1 MPELDTHAEEELIP
15 EDRFRRGAPRPEA
28 SPPIADWLAAG
39 LPFHGALALV
49 EAGILSLADL
59 DGRTR
64 EDLVALPGF
73 GPASLRVCERRLG
86 HTLPARR
93 SDPDVSFWRSQ
104 GFRRAAAFSLSRAG
118 FRSVE
123 DLAGA
128 NRDHLESLRGMGQ
141 SELRRCE
148 TLLGRPLPQRR
159 DYWTERGLS
168 PRMAA
173 CLIAAGIHHLDDFAR
188 LRREEFLLHPNLG
201 DTALEK
207 CEALLGRR
215 LLLSPASQWRRRGC
229 KRHLARKLDQAG
241 IRTDADL
248 RQTGDE
254 ALTAAGLTRAEVTFC
269 RRLTQNPAQPRKRG
283 GRR

>member
-1 MPELDTHAEEELIP
+1 MPELDTHAEEELIS
-15 EDRFRRGAPRPEA
+15 EDRFQRGAPGPEV
-28 SPPIADWLAAG
+28 SPQIAYWLAAG
-39 LPFHGALALV
+39 LPFHGALALA

-93 SDPDVSFWRSQ
+93 PDPDVSFWRSQ
-104 GFRRAAAFSLSRAG
+104 GFRRAAAFSLSQAG
-118 FRSVE
+118 FHSVE
-123 DLAGA
+123 DLAEA
-128 NRDHLESLRGMGQ
+128 DRDHLESLRGMGP

-148 TLLGRPLPQRR
+148 TLLGRPLSQRR

-168 PRMAA
+168 PRMAT
-173 CLIAAGIHHLDDFAR
+173 CLIAAGIHDLNDFAR
-188 LRREEFLLHPNLG
+188 LRREDFLLLPNLG
-201 DTALEK
+201 DSALEK

-229 KRHLARKLDQAG
+229 KRPLAHKLDKAG
-241 IRTDADL
+241 IHTDGGL

-254 ALTAAGLTRAEVTFC
+254 ALTAAGLTRAEVAFC
-269 RRLTQNPAQPRKRG
+269 RRLIQNPAARRRKG